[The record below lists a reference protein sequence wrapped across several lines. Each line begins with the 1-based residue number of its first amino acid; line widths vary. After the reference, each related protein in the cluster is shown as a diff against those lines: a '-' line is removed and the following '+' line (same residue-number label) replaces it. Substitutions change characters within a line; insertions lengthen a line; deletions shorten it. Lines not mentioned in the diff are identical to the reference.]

1 MTFGFNME
9 SLLFSTLFLQKE
21 ITWNPLYYL
30 VVPAVVIYFLFTN
43 RQMYDDF
50 EEIRKRFCKAR
61 SRGNVML
68 VANPK
73 KRNVSDKFHA
83 VCWSIQQSV
92 DPSIYSIEEVS
103 YKVYNFR
110 NDEENTKSYFKVN
123 QPEMFTIDADIYGK
137 VSIKNQTEGDERSD
151 DSSKKVVE
159 RFDQIEIFSN
169 RFSTTELMTY
179 LEELEKKHREY
190 LLTHKLKS
198 LMLVECSWDTGS
210 KDFQITTH
218 PWASNVTFDTRM
230 FENKEEILS
239 QIDTFLTSKEL
250 YAERGIPYH
259 LGILL
264 HGTPG
269 CGKTSFI
276 KALANYTQRH
286 IIDIKLSDGI
296 DLGKLK
302 ELILNERLQ
311 GDLLIPI
318 NKRIYVLEDIDVMG
332 SIVHKR
338 KSNKGECD
346 GDGDDDGDKCDDGE
360 VEEGNS
366 RRLNIRSK
374 NDSDKGISLGELRE
388 MVKGLINDGGLRN
401 TMMIPTVEN
410 GKSLLGQEKTNENT
424 MSSLLNILDGVQEN
438 PGRMIVMTTNHISK
452 LDPAIIRPGRI
463 DMNLNFKPASRE
475 IICQILEKY
484 WLGSGVESGGGRDDL
499 REKLGDLKPIPHCKV
514 IEICRASKT
523 IGECIEKLCSGLGSG
538 IGKVDCANGKRD
550 C

>member
-1 MTFGFNME
+1 M
-9 SLLFSTLFLQKE
+9 S
-21 ITWNPLYYL
+21 
-30 VVPAVVIYFLFTN
+30 
-43 RQMYDDF
+43 
-50 EEIRKRFCKAR
+50 
-61 SRGNVML
+61 
-68 VANPK
+68 
-73 KRNVSDKFHA
+73 
-83 VCWSIQQSV
+83 
-92 DPSIYSIEEVS
+92 
-103 YKVYNFR
+103 
-110 NDEENTKSYFKVN
+110 
-123 QPEMFTIDADIYGK
+123 
-137 VSIKNQTEGDERSD
+137 
-151 DSSKKVVE
+151 
-159 RFDQIEIFSN
+159 
-169 RFSTTELMTY
+169 Y
-179 LEELEKKHREY
+179 LEDLEKKHREY

-198 LMLVECSWDTGS
+198 LMLVECSWDIGS

-218 PWASNVTFDTRM
+218 PWSSNVTFETRM
-230 FENKEEILS
+230 FENKEDILS
-239 QIDTFLTSKEL
+239 QIDTFLTSKEM

-338 KSNKGECD
+338 KASKCD
-346 GDGDDDGDKCDDGE
+346 GDGNGDGNDN
-360 VEEGNS
+360 EEGPIGDIGLIDTKTQSIGTGGS
-366 RRLNIRSK
+366 R
-374 NDSDKGISLGELRE
+374 GISVDELRK
-388 MVKGLINDGGLRN
+388 MVKGLINDGGLRS

-410 GKSLLGQEKTNENT
+410 GKSLLGQEKSNENT

-438 PGRMIVMTTNHISK
+438 PGRMIVMTTNHVNK

-463 DMNLNFKPASRE
+463 DMNLNFKPASPE

-484 WLGSGVESGGGRDDL
+484 WLGKEEMKNEKDKFQRIYDDL
-499 REKLGDLKPIPHCKV
+499 LRALDKIGPIPHCKV
-514 IEICRASKT
+514 IEICRASKN
-523 IGECIEKLCSGLGSG
+523 INDCITKLEKL
-538 IGKVDCANGKRD
+538 
-550 C
+550 